1 MRFPDYRPAGLS
13 RPLTSD
19 LRADLLAGLTV
30 AIVALP
36 LSMAIAIA
44 SGLGPERGL
53 VTAIVG
59 GFLVSLMGGTR
70 HQIGGPAGAFIVLVS
85 GCVAAIG
92 VPGLI
97 LATAMSGVML
107 VGLGLLRLGG
117 YIRFIPYPVIVGF
130 TAGIGVII
138 FASQIKDLF
147 GLTLAAPEPGELLH
161 KIPVLWE
168 ARGSFTPASLGLA
181 VVTIA
186 IIEGIK
192 RLAPRLPS
200 LLIGV
205 VAATLLGL
213 ALPVETIAGRFGALP
228 AVLPLPSLPD
238 LALWQAALP
247 FAIGFTLLGAIESL
261 LSAVVADQMA
271 GTKMRA
277 DDELI
282 GQGIANF
289 GVALFGGF
297 CVTGTIAR
305 TATNVR
311 AGSRGPLSGM
321 LHALILMVFLLI
333 AAPLAGFIPLAA
345 LAGVLA
351 IVSWNMIERPAIR
364 ALLRGYRGDAL
375 VLVVT
380 FLLVVLR
387 DLTEGITVGLALAG
401 TMFIARM
408 ARLTE
413 AAAVVQ
419 PGGDTLILRLR
430 GPLFFGAVAQ
440 VESALGRIGTA
451 PGLLVLDLEGVPYL
465 DATGAELIAVAAHR
479 TRHRG
484 GRFVIAGASPVL
496 KEVLRAHAEERLEFA
511 NSVNEVATIA
521 QQSGA
526 NPFTN
531 A

>member
-1 MRFPDYRPAGLS
+1 MPFDYRPAGL
-13 RPLTSD
+13 RLPLTPD
-19 LRADLLAGLTV
+19 LRADVLAGLTV

-53 VTAIVG
+53 VTAIIG

-107 VGLGLLRLGG
+107 AGLGLMRLGG

-138 FASQIKDLF
+138 FASQIKDLL
-147 GLTLAAPEPGELLH
+147 GLTLSRPEPGELLH
-161 KIPVLWE
+161 KLPVLWE
-168 ARGSFTPASLGLA
+168 ARASFSPAALGLA
-181 VVTIA
+181 LFTIA
-186 IIEGIK
+186 VIEGVK
-192 RLAPRLPS
+192 RAAPRLPS

-205 VAATLLGL
+205 VMATLVGL

-228 AVLPLPSLPD
+228 AGLPMPELPD
-238 LALWQAALP
+238 LSLWRAALP

-271 GTKMRA
+271 GTRMRP

-282 GQGIANF
+282 GQGIANL
-289 GVALFGGF
+289 GTALFGGF

-311 AGSRGPLSGM
+311 AGSGGPLSGM
-321 LHALILMVFLLI
+321 LHALILLGFLLI

-351 IVSWNMIERPAIR
+351 IVAFNMIERPAIR
-364 ALLRGYRGDAL
+364 ALMRGYRGDAL

-401 TMFIARM
+401 TIFIARM
-408 ARLTE
+408 GQLSGVESVAQSDHDQL
-413 AAAVVQ
+413 V
-419 PGGDTLILRLR
+419 LRLR

-440 VESALGRIGTA
+440 VESALERIGA
-451 PGLLVLDLEGVPYL
+451 HPGTTVLDLTGVPFL
-465 DATGAELIAVAAHR
+465 DATGAELISGAAR
-479 TRHRG
+479 TRHGRG
-484 GRFVIAGASPVL
+484 GRFVIAGASPAL
-496 KEVLRAHAEERLEFA
+496 REILRAHAETPLEFA
-511 NSVNEVATIA
+511 TSAEAIATIA
-521 QQSGA
+521 QHSDD
-526 NPFTN
+526 NRVRDE
-531 A
+531 